1 MGLFLVL
8 SWITQTNINTGQ
20 THPVNAL
27 ILPRRASPYRA
38 SGLVVR
44 PRGRRI
50 NTVQVRVGASHN
62 SVAEGNCVVVRRGEK
77 QLEAN
82 YRSAG

>member
-1 MGLFLVL
+1 MLGVIPMLDKKDELDAF
-8 SWITQTNINTGQ
+8 
-20 THPVNAL
+20 
-27 ILPRRASPYRA
+27 YRA

-50 NTVQVRVGASHN
+50 STVKVRVGGNHN

-77 QLEAN
+77 QPEAN
-82 YRSAG
+82 SRSAAKRTRFGIM